1 MTFLFLPLI
10 TVIHAAYTLTKDT
23 NMFA

>member
-10 TVIHAAYTLTKDT
+10 AVIHAAYTLTKDT
-23 NMFA
+23 NIFA

>member
-1 MTFLFLPLI
+1 MTFIFLPLI
-10 TVIHAAYTLTKDT
+10 TVIQAAYTLTTDT